1 MDGGGMKG
9 WREGRGGT
17 EGGAVRVHHSPWE
30 DIRGSVEDLMAGFIG
45 CFSAT
50 VIENGLVK

>member
-1 MDGGGMKG
+1 MKG